1 LTVLWP
7 ADRCLDM
14 HELMIRRGTEHLA
27 TLRPGAFEEAGDERS
42 TTVAACSKVVDRQVE
57 GMKKAAYPFA

>member
-1 LTVLWP
+1 
-7 ADRCLDM
+7 M

-42 TTVAACSKVVDRQVE
+42 TTVDGSLGLGSLAWARE
-57 GMKKAAYPFA
+57 MLRL